1 VKIKA
6 VFWDFG
12 GVLTTSPFDAF
23 NRFEQENH
31 LPHNFIR
38 RVNSVNPNTNA
49 WARLERGEIT
59 LQEFEREFELETA
72 AAGHA
77 VRGITVLEL
86 LSGDLRP
93 EMVEALRRCKKQFRT
108 ACLTNNMKG
117 LNEADIKQIGPRA
130 SELQAV
136 MDIFDFVVESS
147 KIGFRKPDPRFYEI
161 ACEIVKVAPAQVVFL
176 DDLGVNLKPARA
188 MGMTTIK
195 VADSLQALTELESLL
210 GLSLT
215 G

>member
-23 NRFEQENH
+23 NRFERENH

-38 RVNSVNPNTNA
+38 KVNAANPDTNA
-49 WARLERGEIT
+49 WARLERSEIT
-59 LQEFEREFELETA
+59 LEEFDREFELETEA
-72 AAGHA
+72 SGHA

-93 EMVEALRRCKKQFRT
+93 EMVEALRRCKKKFRT

-117 LNEADIKQIGPRA
+117 LDEADIKQLGRRA
-130 SELQAV
+130 TELQAV
-136 MDIFDFVVESS
+136 MDIFDYVVESS
-147 KIGFRKPDPRFYEI
+147 KIGIRKPDPRFYEI
-161 ACEIVKVAPAQVVFL
+161 ACEIVGVAPAQAVFL

-188 MGMTTIK
+188 MGMHTIK
-195 VADSLQALTELESLL
+195 VTDPHRALTELESLL
-210 GLSLT
+210 GLVLT